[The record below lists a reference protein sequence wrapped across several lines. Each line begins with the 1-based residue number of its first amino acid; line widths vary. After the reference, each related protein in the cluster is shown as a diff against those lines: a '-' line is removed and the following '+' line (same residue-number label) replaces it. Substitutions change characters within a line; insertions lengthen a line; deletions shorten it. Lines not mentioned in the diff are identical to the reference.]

1 MGRDQHSSGGTEL
14 GRFLRDRRTRVTPA
28 EAGLRA
34 GAGLRRTPGLRREEL
49 ATLAGISIDYYARLE
64 RGTETR
70 PSPPVIDAL
79 SRVLRLGEDEQAH
92 LRELAARA
100 DRPVPPA
107 APSHIVPEGLDL
119 ILESLRPNPA
129 IVVARSF
136 TVLAANPG
144 GLGLYAGI
152 EEWPPAQRNL
162 GRYVFLHPAARDV
175 LGEWEIQ
182 ARNVTAWL
190 RGLAGVEPDAP
201 DLSGLIG
208 DLRRE
213 SAEFARL
220 WERYDVRG
228 DTRGQVTFRH
238 PAAGEF
244 TLGFQGMTVDG
255 SKGQHLVVY
264 YAEPG
269 TPAYDAMVLLDA
281 TAPSP
286 APGEQRTKAR

>member
-1 MGRDQHSSGGTEL
+1 M
-14 GRFLRDRRTRVTPA
+14 
-28 EAGLRA
+28 
-34 GAGLRRTPGLRREEL
+34 
-49 ATLAGISIDYYARLE
+49 
-64 RGTETR
+64 
-70 PSPPVIDAL
+70 
-79 SRVLRLGEDEQAH
+79 
-92 LRELAARA
+92 
-100 DRPVPPA
+100 
-107 APSHIVPEGLDL
+107 
-119 ILESLRPNPA
+119 
-129 IVVARSF
+129 
-136 TVLAANPG
+136 LAANPG

-152 EEWPPAQRNL
+152 EEWPSAQRNL

-201 DLSGLIG
+201 DLAGLIG
-208 DLRRE
+208 ELRRE

-238 PAAGEF
+238 PAAGEL